1 MNMQRFSKN
10 FSDRLAHYG
19 LAQVAHEHINITS
32 PITIDDNNSPFAIK
46 EITTNCLDE
55 LKSLIGTPNNQAN
68 AAPSSE
74 HLALSSLATIPDD
87 KIYDAATAYIFGDSS
102 TLQHHKAAIE
112 SKLGARTVKV
122 ASAGTVTISSV
133 VTFDSSNPYVLTAD
147 TLIFEPGGQIVNVG
161 VLTIN
166 ASTIQNNA

>member
-1 MNMQRFSKN
+1 MQRFSKN

-87 KIYDAATAYIFGDSS
+87 KIYDAATAYIF
-102 TLQHHKAAIE
+102 AIAPPCNITRQPSRANWARVL
-112 SKLGARTVKV
+112 SKWRLLA
-122 ASAGTVTISSV
+122 
-133 VTFDSSNPYVLTAD
+133 L
-147 TLIFEPGGQIVNVG
+147 
-161 VLTIN
+161 
-166 ASTIQNNA
+166 